1 MIVQGFLLVKFIRL
15 LFLGFFIGTSSLLAA
30 NDFTLDSGSLIDKR
44 TVIKINE
51 IGNELK
57 NKTRISIYVHVKNNF
72 GMKTNITTKEKIAFI
87 KEYEQRL
94 VQNLEKPYVVL
105 TFSLDQTHVNLLRSK
120 DLLKALDKDDILDSY
135 VIPLLASKDKNS
147 TLAKVSAAVLNGYD
161 EIAAQLVSFKG
172 IEKLDSALGDS
183 GRTFSAIW
191 RVLMYSLVLFG
202 IIAYTII
209 VLRSK
214 KK

>member
-1 MIVQGFLLVKFIRL
+1 MIVQGFLLVKFIQL
-15 LFLGFFIGTSSLLAA
+15 LFLGVFIGTSSLFAA
-30 NDFTLDSGSLIDKR
+30 NDFTLDSGALIDKR
-44 TVIKINE
+44 TVSKINE

-57 NKTRISIYVHVKNNF
+57 KKTQISIYVHVKNNF
-72 GMKTNITTKEKIAFI
+72 GMKNNITTKEKIAFI
-87 KEYEQRL
+87 KEYEQKL

-105 TFSLDQTHVNLLRSK
+105 TFSLDQTHVNLLRSAS
-120 DLLKALDKDDILDSY
+120 LLKALDKDDILDSY

-161 EIAAQLVSFKG
+161 EIAAQIVESKG
-172 IEKLDSALGDS
+172 LEKLDSALGDS

-202 IIAYTII
+202 IIAYTFII
-209 VLRSK
+209 LRSK

>member
-1 MIVQGFLLVKFIRL
+1 M
-15 LFLGFFIGTSSLLAA
+15 
-30 NDFTLDSGSLIDKR
+30 
-44 TVIKINE
+44 
-51 IGNELK
+51 
-57 NKTRISIYVHVKNNF
+57 
-72 GMKTNITTKEKIAFI
+72 
-87 KEYEQRL
+87 
-94 VQNLEKPYVVL
+94 VL

-120 DLLKALDKDDILDSY
+120 DLVKALDKDDILDSY

-161 EIAAQLVSFKG
+161 EIAAQIVKSKG
-172 IEKLDSALGDS
+172 LEKLDSALGDS

-202 IIAYTII
+202 IIAYTFII
-209 VLRSK
+209 LRSK

>member
-1 MIVQGFLLVKFIRL
+1 MVKFIQL
-15 LFLGFFIGTSSLLAA
+15 LFLGVFIGTSSLFAA
-30 NDFTLDSGSLIDKR
+30 NDFTLDSGALIDKR
-44 TVIKINE
+44 TVSKINE

-57 NKTRISIYVHVKNNF
+57 KKTQISIYVHVKNNF
-72 GMKTNITTKEKIAFI
+72 GMKNNITTKEKIAFI
-87 KEYEQRL
+87 KEYEQKL

-105 TFSLDQTHVNLLRSK
+105 TFSLDQTHVNLLRSAS
-120 DLLKALDKDDILDSY
+120 LLKALDKDDILDSY

-161 EIAAQLVSFKG
+161 EIAAQIVESKG
-172 IEKLDSALGDS
+172 LEKLDSALGDS

-202 IIAYTII
+202 IIAYTFII
-209 VLRSK
+209 LRSK